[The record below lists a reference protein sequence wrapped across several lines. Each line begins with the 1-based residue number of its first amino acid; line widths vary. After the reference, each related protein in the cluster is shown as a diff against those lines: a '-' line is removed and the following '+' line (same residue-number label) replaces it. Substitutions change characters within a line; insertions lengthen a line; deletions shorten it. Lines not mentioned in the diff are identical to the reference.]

1 MRNELAKNKH
11 NNGKSILVSDC
22 RKITNIERER
32 ERVREREREREKLVE
47 SGSSENSPLEWLIGN
62 KICNLPKD

>member
-32 ERVREREREREKLVE
+32 ERERERESEKLVE
-47 SGSSENSPLEWLIGN
+47 SGSSENSPLEWLIYII
-62 KICNLPKD
+62 KVTVCVCV